1 MRAHACAPAPAQL
14 LSVRGVHA
22 HSADRNELLAL
33 LSNAIREV
41 RPSRTP
47 AAHNAAFQPPQP

>member
-1 MRAHACAPAPAQL
+1 LACARGLTRAPPQL

-33 LSNAIREV
+33 LSNAIREA
-41 RPSRTP
+41 RFATT
-47 AAHNAAFQPPQP
+47 QP

>member
-1 MRAHACAPAPAQL
+1 
-14 LSVRGVHA
+14 VHA

-41 RPSRTP
+41 RPSRTH